1 MPTYSKLFVIW
12 RAPTAAGT
20 RHVIGTLARTSRGY
34 LFEYLPQHATE
45 ATAQSGFREIFGFPV
60 AADHAFESRYL
71 FPIFQERIPSPARA
85 DFKRMMADW
94 GVEQVDEPMEV
105 LARSGGIL
113 ATDRLELAEFRTEDD
128 PLIIPLEFRIAGLQ
142 KRPGASAKLAIGD
155 LLKLER
161 EPENVADA
169 DATLV
174 ARIDG
179 ETVGYVPRQYAG
191 LIARKIDAGCV
202 LSATTVRKILLPEAI
217 GAWVVRVGC
226 ADEHKYPAE
235 TA

>member
-20 RHVIGTLARTSRGY
+20 RHVIGTLARTPQGY
-34 LFEYLPQHATE
+34 AFEYLPQHATE
-45 ATAQSGFREIFGFPV
+45 AAAQSGFREIFGFPV
-60 AADHAFESRYL
+60 AGHVFESRYL

-94 GVEQVDEPMEV
+94 GVERVDDPIEV
-105 LARSGGIL
+105 LARSGGVL
-113 ATDRLELAEFRTEDD
+113 ATDRLELAEFRAEDD
-128 PLIIPLEFRIAGLQ
+128 PLTVPLEFRIAGLQ

-155 LLKLER
+155 SLKLER

-169 DATLV
+169 HATLV

-179 ETVGYVPRQYAG
+179 ETVGYVPQQYAG
-191 LIARKIDAGCV
+191 LIARKLDAGCV

-226 ADEHKYPAE
+226 VELH
-235 TA
+235 